1 MQNAL
6 KIMGKH
12 FRGVNHLKVVI
23 LERENVVLMVTVDVI
38 QKQNYNPPPSGFFYG
53 VFMPIPTQ
61 SQIGGEQQTAQAIAD
76 SVSTQM
82 RVAMPGIIQSFDPDT
97 VTCTVEVALRGI
109 VGDGSTELKPLVDV
123 PVIFPRGG
131 GCTLTFPVKE
141 GDECLLIFADRC
153 IDFWWQSGGVQ
164 ETVDPRQHDL
174 SDAFAIVGPQSQA
187 QKISGISLSA
197 AQLRTDDG
205 AAFVEVAAGHN
216 ITIKTPGQLTAT
228 AEGGTTITSPTITLN
243 GNVTINGNLSQGM
256 GEGGGSATMLG
267 PVTVTNDVKAGG
279 KSLMTHTHGGV
290 QTGGGNT
297 GAPN

>member
-1 MQNAL
+1 MIRIYFPFRKPAL
-6 KIMGKH
+6 W
-12 FRGVNHLKVVI
+12 L
-23 LERENVVLMVTVDVI
+23 
-38 QKQNYNPPPSGFFYG
+38 S
-53 VFMPIPTQ
+53 
-61 SQIGGEQQTAQAIAD
+61 S
-76 SVSTQM
+76 
-82 RVAMPGIIQSFDPDT
+82 
-97 VTCTVEVALRGI
+97 
-109 VGDGSTELKPLVDV
+109 
-123 PVIFPRGG
+123 
-131 GCTLTFPVKE
+131 CTLTFPVKE

-187 QKISGISLSA
+187 QKISGISTSA

-256 GEGGGSATMLG
+256 GESGGTATMLG
-267 PVTVTNDVKAGG
+267 PVTVTNDVTASGI
-279 KSLMTHTHGGV
+279 SVATHKHGGV
-290 QTGGGNT
+290 QTGGGAT
-297 GAPN
+297 GGPQ